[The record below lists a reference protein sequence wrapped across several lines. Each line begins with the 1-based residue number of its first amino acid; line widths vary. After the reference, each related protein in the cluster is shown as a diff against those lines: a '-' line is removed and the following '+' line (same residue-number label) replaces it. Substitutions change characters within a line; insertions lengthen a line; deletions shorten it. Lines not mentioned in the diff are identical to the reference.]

1 MATPDRKRNNARKAA
16 ARAYQSEHPG
26 VRYKSAHNHVSPD
39 SRDSEIPAPVNSST
53 LSTLLDI
60 SSVDNLMARYQ
71 AQVTEGRRPGDRWQG
86 YDGVVPLGYT
96 DDGELVS
103 INIGPGRAY
112 GGHGHHGA
120 IGGSDY
126 AYDTAALITTA
137 LRANNAP
144 QTLHVVYADPGD
156 FGRGRVPIGLGDTEF
171 RSIDARDRFAV
182 WLEGELH
189 HRWEA
194 AVNGG
199 ARDIADLR
207 ELTKANLDAEVFPR
221 ILVVAVDT
229 PGDDDYSR
237 SSQRWNDMLRRLV
250 LTGRALDMFLLLVCP
265 YGRQLE
271 HRKLWTNISYRVA
284 VKGMGLDSFSGFDDL
299 LADQGHHLH
308 SSQTPDDTAV
318 LGIGFGSRRS
328 TRFSRLPFETKLF
341 ETVSEARWQ
350 TNLRALNDN

>member
-26 VRYKSAHNHVSPD
+26 VRYKSAHNQVSPD
-39 SRDSEIPAPVNSST
+39 SCDSETPGRPST
-53 LSTLLDI
+53 ALSTLLEV

-71 AQVTEGRRPGDRWQG
+71 AQVTEGRRLGDRWQG

-103 INIGPGRAY
+103 INIGPDWTY
-112 GGHGHHGA
+112 GGDGLHGA

-126 AYDTAALITTA
+126 AYDMAALIATA
-137 LRANNAP
+137 LRARNAP
-144 QTLHVVYADPGD
+144 QTFHVVYADPGNHSRD
-156 FGRGRVPIGLGDTEF
+156 RVPIGLGDMEF

-189 HRWEA
+189 HREAA

-207 ELTKANLDAEVFPR
+207 ELAKANLDAEVFPR
-221 ILVVAVDT
+221 VLVVAVDS
-229 PGDDDYSR
+229 PDDDDYSR
-237 SSQRWNDMLRRLV
+237 TSQRWNDVLRRLV
-250 LTGRALDMFLLLVCP
+250 QTGRALDMFLLLVCP

-299 LADQGHHLH
+299 LADQDHHLH

-318 LGIGFGSRRS
+318 LGIGSGSRPS
-328 TRFSRLPFETKLF
+328 TKFTRLPLETKLF

-350 TNLRALNDN
+350 TNLRELNDN